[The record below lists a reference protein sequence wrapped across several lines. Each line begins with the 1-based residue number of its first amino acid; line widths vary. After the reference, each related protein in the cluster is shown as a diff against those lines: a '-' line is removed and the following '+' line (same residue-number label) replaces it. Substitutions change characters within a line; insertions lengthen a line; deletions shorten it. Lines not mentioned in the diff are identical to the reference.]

1 MPEEHDETMSTTEQD
16 GTIST
21 STRPDSSSSCSSS
34 RSTSTL
40 PEGAHLLDKPLHCW
54 HQLEEQRRPPPAVPS
69 YFSSSYQP
77 SRSLPAGFSQPT
89 PFPSQ
94 ADGPWLHPSL
104 ACSWSQYPS
113 SLPSHPSQKEEQCSC
128 ANESCI
134 LACKPPP
141 PSQPAS
147 GCSSSSSSLSSLEQP
162 LSLCSNPPSANL
174 YYHTLSPYA
183 CSPQGAACYAQRPV
197 DAFTWKPRPNTG
209 LQPEYHPPH
218 NTCSESILL
227 GTV

>member
-1 MPEEHDETMSTTEQD
+1 MPEEDDETMSTAEQD
-16 GTIST
+16 ATVST
-21 STRPDSSSSCSSS
+21 SGPDSSSSSSS
-34 RSTSTL
+34 SIL
-40 PEGAHLLDKPLHCW
+40 PKGVRLLDERLHRRRQSED
-54 HQLEEQRRPPPAVPS
+54 HRRPPPAAPS
-69 YFSSSYQP
+69 YFSSYQP

-104 ACSWSQYPS
+104 ASSWSQYPS
-113 SLPSHPSQKEEQCSC
+113 SLPSYLSHKEEQCSC
-128 ANESCI
+128 AGESCL
-134 LACKPPP
+134 LACKLPPPP

-147 GCSSSSSSLSSLEQP
+147 GCVSSNSSLSSLSSLEQP

-183 CSPQGAACYAQRPV
+183 CSPQGAACYAQRPG
-197 DAFTWKPRPNTG
+197 DAFTWRPRPNKR
-209 LQPEYHPPH
+209 LQPQYHPP
-218 NTCSESILL
+218 NGTCCESALL